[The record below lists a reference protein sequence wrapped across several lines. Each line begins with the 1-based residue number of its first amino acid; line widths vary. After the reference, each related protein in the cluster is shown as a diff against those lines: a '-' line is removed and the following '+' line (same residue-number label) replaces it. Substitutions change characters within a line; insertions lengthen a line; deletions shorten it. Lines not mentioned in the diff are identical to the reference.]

1 MSRKKVKDQYEPDPD
16 KICEYSFSVRKSETK
31 TELIFCEKLADYRV
45 LLALGTKK
53 MVEGGDASNPK
64 DWESELVIQY
74 YCRKHF
80 DIVYKYSPP
89 PTPKMTY
96 VKIVRQSSQK
106 RD

>member
-1 MSRKKVKDQYEPDPD
+1 MSRKKIQDQYEPDPD
-16 KICEYSFSVRKSETK
+16 KICEHSFVLRKSEK
-31 TELIFCEKLADYRV
+31 EADLVLCENLADYRV

-80 DIVYKYSPP
+80 DTVYKYSPP
-89 PTPKMTY
+89 PTPKITY
-96 VKIVRQSSQK
+96 VKIIRKRSSES
-106 RD
+106 